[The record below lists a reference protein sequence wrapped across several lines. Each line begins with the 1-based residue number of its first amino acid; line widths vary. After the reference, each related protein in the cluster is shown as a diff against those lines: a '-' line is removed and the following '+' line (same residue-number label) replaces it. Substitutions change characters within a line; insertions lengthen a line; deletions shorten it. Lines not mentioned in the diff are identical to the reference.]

1 MQLYHR
7 FHLRSDGREGHILS
21 ALTVV
26 QKLAVAHLTALEL
39 APQEWVRQAA
49 LAGFNAVGLRL
60 NPTSAGA
67 IAYPSVVGSEAHLA
81 LRRVLADEGMA
92 VHDVE
97 FILVLPDIDV
107 ASYAPMFDAAAD
119 LGARCVT
126 VSGDDP
132 DVARLAANLAAM
144 SELAEQYGLRIDLEF
159 MRWRHVGTLKQALAV
174 VERVG
179 SPNLAILV
187 DALHLARSGGS
198 PDDIRALPDGM
209 VRAVQLCDASQD
221 EPVGNDATILEART
235 GRLPP
240 GSGVLPLG
248 DLLAA
253 LPAGTALSA
262 EMPLPS
268 LPSQDRLELAYR
280 STRGV
285 LDAARRSGEPLG
297 EHRQ

>member
-1 MQLYHR
+1 
-7 FHLRSDGREGHILS
+7 LS
-21 ALTVV
+21 TSTAVP
-26 QKLAVAHLTALEL
+26 KLAVAHLTALEL

-49 LAGFNAVGLRL
+49 RAGFDAVGLRL
-60 NPTSAGA
+60 NPTSVGA
-67 IAYPSVVGSEAHLA
+67 IAYPSVVGSGAHLA
-81 LRRVLADEGMA
+81 LRRVLKEEGMT

-97 FILVLPDIDV
+97 FIALLPDIDV
-107 ASYAPMFDAAAD
+107 TSYAPMFDAAAD

-132 DVARLAANLAAM
+132 DAVRLAANLAAL
-144 SELAEQYGLRIDLEF
+144 SELAAQYGLRVDLEF
-159 MRWRHVGTLKQALAV
+159 MRWRHVGTLEQAVAV
-174 VERVG
+174 VERAG
-179 SPNLAILV
+179 CPNLAILV

-198 PDDIRALPDGM
+198 PGDIRALPDGM

-221 EPVGNDATILEART
+221 EPIGNDATILEART

-253 LPAGTALSA
+253 LPANTSLSV

-268 LPSQDRLELAYR
+268 LLTQDRLELAYR
-280 STRGV
+280 STRGL
-285 LDAARRSGEPLG
+285 LDIARRSYEPLG
-297 EHRQ
+297 ERRP